1 MQVGEIFIKQKVFRG
16 VLLFQSFKH
25 VTPEQRQS
33 ILYPHSSKR
42 CYWPT
47 KISYLGQIFRS
58 VLSLKLLLLK
68 VTKTDQRI
76 FLSLMQWLKMLAMRL
91 RAEMAHIKVDTHH
104 SGYTSGL
111 HFSLSVSKTSDNII
125 SAFSSTS
132 SKSEGQLGWANH
144 PKRKLSQSHTNI
156 FALKH

>member
-76 FLSLMQWLKMLAMRL
+76 FLSLMQ
-91 RAEMAHIKVDTHH
+91 
-104 SGYTSGL
+104 
-111 HFSLSVSKTSDNII
+111 
-125 SAFSSTS
+125 
-132 SKSEGQLGWANH
+132 
-144 PKRKLSQSHTNI
+144 
-156 FALKH
+156 